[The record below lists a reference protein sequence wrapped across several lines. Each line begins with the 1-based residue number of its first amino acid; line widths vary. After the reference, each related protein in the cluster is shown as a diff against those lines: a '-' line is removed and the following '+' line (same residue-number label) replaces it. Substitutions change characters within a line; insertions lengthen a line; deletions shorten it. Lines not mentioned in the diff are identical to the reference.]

1 MKELGSL
8 RKLQLTYQTV
18 EPIHYALPVGE
29 ACIPLNELLGETILL
44 EFKKDI
50 FCIHCGKKTGKSFN
64 QGYCFPCFRSLARCD
79 ICIVK
84 PELCHFHKNTC
95 REPEWG
101 QSHCMIPHTIYL
113 ANSSGL
119 KIGITRSHQQT
130 TRWMDQ
136 GAVAALPIARV
147 TSRLA
152 AGKIEVAIKKTIADK
167 TNWRVMLKGEIPELD
182 LQAEKTRLKKLIP
195 TKIEHEWLEEETVM
209 IHYPVLEYP
218 QKISSLN
225 LEKTPKIKG
234 KLLGLKGQYIIL
246 DSGVMNIRKYAGYQ
260 VQFEA

>member
-1 MKELGSL
+1 
-8 RKLQLTYQTV
+8 
-18 EPIHYALPVGE
+18 
-29 ACIPLNELLGETILL
+29 
-44 EFKKDI
+44 
-50 FCIHCGKKTGKSFN
+50 
-64 QGYCFPCFRSLARCD
+64 
-79 ICIVK
+79 
-84 PELCHFHKNTC
+84 
-95 REPEWG
+95 
-101 QSHCMIPHTIYL
+101 
-113 ANSSGL
+113 
-119 KIGITRSHQQT
+119 
-130 TRWMDQ
+130 MDQ